1 MKEHFIQA
9 LRHLLDIICQQGERV
24 EKHIHQAI
32 DAFSELDAEAAAQLV
47 AADAEVDAAE
57 LRIEEE
63 CLKVLALYQ
72 PVATD
77 LRTVV
82 SILKINTSLERM
94 ADFGAHIAERIV
106 PIAAHLQK
114 AEPSEPMD
122 SSAMEQAV
130 LSMLRESLE
139 ALRKGDTMLAC
150 KVIKQ
155 DDVVDRARREHSL
168 AARAAIR
175 RNPDEVDYFINCT
188 GIARDLERIAD
199 LATDICEHIIYLETG
214 RVVRHQAG

>member
-9 LRHLLDIICQQGERV
+9 LRHLLDTICEQGELV
-24 EKHIHQAI
+24 EQQIHRAI
-32 DAFSELDAEAAAQLV
+32 DAFSSLDAEAAAQLV
-47 AADAEVDAAE
+47 TEDATIDAAE

-82 SILKINTSLERM
+82 AILKINTCLERM
-94 ADFGAHIAERIV
+94 ADFGAHIAERV
-106 PIAAHLQK
+106 APIATQMQK
-114 AEPSEPMD
+114 ATPSEAMNF
-122 SSAMEQAV
+122 SAMEAAV
-130 LSMLRESLE
+130 LAMLRDSLKAMRQGDSML
-139 ALRKGDTMLAC
+139 AY
-150 KVIKQ
+150 KVIEQ
-155 DDVVDRARREHSL
+155 DDIVDKARRDSSH

-175 RNPDEVDYFINCT
+175 RFPDEADYYINCT

-214 RVVRHQAG
+214 KVVRHQG